1 MISCEVLPSGQMQ
14 GREDR
19 HLGFNVLQPFLAL
32 QFSSEPVL
40 IVVYRIAQCC
50 HQGDKDRVEC
60 VGGMSHR
67 VVAVSGYISILDPL
81 CEMGSV
87 LSCSCLG
94 L

>member
-32 QFSSEPVL
+32 QFRASPYRGIQNR
-40 IVVYRIAQCC
+40 IVY

-60 VGGMSHR
+60 VDDMSHR
-67 VVAVSGYISILDPL
+67 VVAVSG
-81 CEMGSV
+81 
-87 LSCSCLG
+87 
-94 L
+94 